1 MSVITKDMTIGEIVS
16 TYPATVKTFFAH
28 GLMCVGCA
36 AARFENLEQGA
47 MAHGID
53 VEALLKDLNQVVANA
68 ATETVTN

>member
-1 MSVITKDMTIGEIVS
+1 MAITKDMKISEIVHNH
-16 TYPATVKTFFAH
+16 PQLVRVFLEH

-53 VEALLKDLNQVVANA
+53 IDALVKDLNASLETAAAN
-68 ATETVTN
+68 